1 MNILYISSKKR
12 WGGVVSWMVKTAVG
26 LSGKGHKVT
35 ILSHP
40 RSKLNK
46 YCNDTIRLIPKKLG
60 STFNPVSIVYI
71 IKLIKR
77 ENIDLVVTNI
87 DKEIGIGGIAAKLCG
102 IPNIRRVG
110 REDDFNSRLRTK
122 LTHKFLV
129 TKCIVPCEYVIGA
142 SVKRASWL
150 KEEEFTA
157 IHNGRNPYHADPDAV
172 ASIRSEWN
180 VLPCEKV
187 IGMTCQ
193 LTKVKYTQDLIKA
206 FCKISEKY
214 PEWKL
219 VISGEGPE
227 RHGLEELTDQ
237 LGLNSK
243 TVFAGFTEDP
253 LLTASCYDLAMSTS
267 KIEGFPNTIVEYFA
281 AGKPVIST
289 DVGGVR
295 EIIRNGINGMT
306 VPFGDADA
314 LTNALEKLVSDAAL
328 RDKLGKEALKTLK
341 LSFTEDM
348 MIGKLE
354 KFFLDCAK

>member
-12 WGGVVSWMVKTAVG
+12 WGGVVSWMVKTSSG
-26 LSGKGHKVT
+26 LSARGHKVT

-46 YCNDTIRLIPKKLG
+46 SFNENIKLIPKKLG

-71 IKLIKR
+71 ARLIKR
-77 ENIDLVVTNI
+77 ENIDIVVTNI

-102 IPNIRRVG
+102 TPNIRRVG

-129 TKCIVPCEYVIGA
+129 TKCIVPCKYVIGA
-142 SVKRASWL
+142 SLKRAKWL
-150 KEEEFTA
+150 KDEEFTV
-157 IHNGRNPYHADPDAV
+157 IHNGRNPYQADPDA
-172 ASIRSEWN
+172 AATLRSEWN
-180 VLPCEKV
+180 VLPGEKI

-193 LTKVKYTQDLIKA
+193 LTKVKYTQDMIKA
-206 FCKISEKY
+206 FSRISENH

-219 VISGEGPE
+219 VITGEGPE
-227 RHGLEELTDQ
+227 RNGLEELTEK
-237 LGLNSK
+237 LGLK
-243 TVFAGFTEDP
+243 ERTVFAGFTDDP
-253 LLTASCYDLAMSTS
+253 LLTASCYDIAMSTS

-289 DVGGVR
+289 DAGGVR
-295 EIIRNGINGMT
+295 EIIEDGINGMV
-306 VPFGDADA
+306 VPFGDSGA
-314 LTNALEKLVSDAAL
+314 LTEALEKLVSDDDLRNKFGKKAL
-328 RDKLGKEALKTLK
+328 ETLK

-348 MIGKLE
+348 MIDKLE
-354 KFFLDCAK
+354 KFFSDCVR